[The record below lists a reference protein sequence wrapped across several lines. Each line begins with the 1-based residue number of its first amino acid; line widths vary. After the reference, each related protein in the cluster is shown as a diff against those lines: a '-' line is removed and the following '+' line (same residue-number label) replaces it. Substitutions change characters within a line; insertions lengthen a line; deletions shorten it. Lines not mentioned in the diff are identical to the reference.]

1 MGKLELSF
9 RKNTLHQIKEDLTIA
24 TRKNKQDDIKD
35 ADQENRIQAL
45 ETLLSSFTITNTTQA
60 DEIADLKLRLSK
72 LESRYNS
79 TFPSN

>member
-1 MGKLELSF
+1 MSF

-24 TRKNKQDDIKD
+24 TRKNKRDDIKD

>member
-1 MGKLELSF
+1 MSF

-60 DEIADLKLRLSK
+60 DEIADLKLRLSN

>member
-1 MGKLELSF
+1 MSF

-35 ADQENRIQAL
+35 ADENRIQAL

>member
-1 MGKLELSF
+1 MSF

-45 ETLLSSFTITNTTQA
+45 ETLLSSFTIINTTQA

>member
-1 MGKLELSF
+1 MFF

>member
-1 MGKLELSF
+1 MSF

-35 ADQENRIQAL
+35 ADQENRIHAL
-45 ETLLSSFTITNTTQA
+45 ETLLSSFTLTNTTQA
-60 DEIADLKLRLSK
+60 DEIADLKLRLSN